1 MYVIGQRVIEEVP
14 ENDSVDTQQ
23 GRKGEKEEGKEGE
36 KEGENQAERSLV
48 KILEARCLNVRE
60 PMTTVFL
67 WKRTTYSG
75 HIYLSIK
82 QEYTAIKKMAS

>member
-1 MYVIGQRVIEEVP
+1 MIQWIPSKE
-14 ENDSVDTQQ
+14 

-48 KILEARCLNVRE
+48 KILEAGCLNVRE

-75 HIYLSIK
+75 HIYLNIK